1 MEMVWNI
8 PNESQILDRIDE
20 LSQAIENFPESK
32 LVPVW
37 QHAIEDLEAKLNYSN
52 VELRAKSNI

>member
-1 MEMVWNI
+1 MEIVWNI
-8 PNESQILDRIDE
+8 PNESKILDRIHE

-37 QHAIEDLEAKLNYSN
+37 QHAIEELEAKLS
-52 VELRAKSNI
+52 EC

>member
-8 PNESQILDRIDE
+8 PNESQILDRIYE
-20 LSQAIENFPESK
+20 LSQAIENFPESE

-37 QHAIEDLEAKLNYSN
+37 QHAIEDLEAKLC
-52 VELRAKSNI
+52 EC